1 MKISKFSLLDTPIF
15 DDSSKQT
22 FIAKSC
28 NKFFSYDDLKQYS
41 KEIYCRY
48 YSFLLFPSIACHN
61 VLIDLIKHCARPEY
75 SIVYIEHTET
85 KTPHYHFIIGFTSS
99 YNQKKSI
106 YQVAKELGFFQYF
119 SYDLQNHF
127 VNFLNHIEPI
137 RNIKDSLL
145 YLLHLSEG
153 AKKDFK
159 KTYSVSYVNY
169 GINGNVTLLTRLNDF
184 VKDFSA
190 ADEVKWNNCD
200 VARYLYDICD
210 KYQFTSQAH
219 LQRFIIN
226 DYSITDNQKSKIFS
240 QWRNFIFA
248 LQEYFKKTEV

>member
-1 MKISKFSLLDTPIF
+1 MLTKIELLKTPCVT
-15 DDSSKQT
+15 DDNI
-22 FIAKSC
+22 FIAKYG
-28 NKFFSYDDLKQYS
+28 NKKVTFDDLVQIS
-41 KEIYCRY
+41 KVTYCRY

-61 VLIDLIKHCARPEY
+61 VLIDLLKHCERYEY

-106 YQVAKELGFFQYF
+106 YQVSKELGFFQYF
-119 SYDLQNHF
+119 SYELQNHF

-159 KTYSVSYVNY
+159 KPYSVKYVNY
-169 GINGNVTLLTRLNDF
+169 GINGNVTLISRLNEY
-184 VKDFSA
+184 VKDISS
-190 ADEVKWNNCD
+190 ADEIKWNNCD

-210 KYQFTSQAH
+210 KYTFTSQSQ
-219 LQRFIIN
+219 LQRFILS

-248 LQEYFKKTEV
+248 LQEFFKKSED